1 MNSILI
7 NPPKTQWP
15 ALLQRPRIDSKN
27 LEKIV
32 EEIIAS
38 VKQKGDEAVK
48 DYSLK
53 FHGFRPKDL
62 WVTQEEMAKSS
73 KMVGKDLIKAI
84 SVAKKNIEKFHKTQ
98 LEKERKIETTSGVI
112 CWRKNLPIEKVGL
125 YIPGGSAPLFST
137 LLMLAIPAMIA
148 GCKDILVCTPPSDS
162 KGNVDATVLYV
173 ARLLGIK
180 KIYKSGGAQAI
191 AAMAYG
197 TQTVEKVNKIFGPG
211 NQYVTCAKK
220 LVNIDGVAIDML
232 AGPSEL
238 AIYADATSVPQ
249 FVAADLLSQAEH
261 GPDSQVILVAASQA
275 IIKNVV
281 NEIHKQ
287 LPLLSRREIVE
298 KSLSNRRF
306 LVFDKAENAFD
317 YLNEYAPE
325 HLIIA
330 SNKADNLAKLVS
342 NAGSVF
348 LGNFS
353 PESVGDYASGTNHSL
368 PTNGWAKTQGGVS
381 VDSFVK
387 KVTFQKLSS
396 KGLKNIGEAVE
407 RMAAAEG
414 LSAHKNAVS
423 IRLKKMKNG
432 KV

>member
-7 NPPKTQWP
+7 NPPKAQWA
-15 ALLQRPRIDSKN
+15 ALVQRPQIDSKN
-27 LEKIV
+27 LEKTV
-32 EEIIAS
+32 QEIIVA

-53 FHGFRPKDL
+53 FHGLRPKDL
-62 WVTQEEMAKSS
+62 WVTQEEIAKSS

-84 SVAKKNIEKFHKTQ
+84 SVAKKNLEKFHQ
-98 LEKERKIETTSGVI
+98 HQFEKEKKIETTSGVI
-112 CWRKNLPIEKVGL
+112 CWRKSLPIEKVGL

-137 LLMLAIPAMIA
+137 LLMLAIPAIIA
-148 GCKDILVCTPPSDS
+148 GCKDILVCTPSNS
-162 KGNVDATVLYV
+162 KGEMDPAVLYV

-180 KIYKSGGAQAI
+180 HIYKSGGAQAI

-238 AIYADATSVPQ
+238 AVYADATSVPQ

-261 GPDSQVILVAASQA
+261 GPDSQVILVATSQA

-287 LPLLSRREIVE
+287 LPLLLRREIVE
-298 KSLSNRRF
+298 QSLSNRRF
-306 LVFDKAENAFD
+306 LVFDKDENAFD

-330 SNKADNLAKLVS
+330 SDKAADNLAKLLT

-353 PESVGDYASGTNHSL
+353 PESAGDYASGTNHSL

-423 IRLKKMKNG
+423 IRLKKIKNG
-432 KV
+432 KI

>member
-7 NPPKTQWP
+7 NPPRVQWP

-27 LEKIV
+27 LEKTV
-32 EEIIAS
+32 EEIIAA

-62 WVTQEEMAKSS
+62 WVTQEEIAKSS
-73 KMVGKDLIKAI
+73 KMIGKDLIKAI
-84 SVAKKNIEKFHKTQ
+84 SVAKKNIEKFHQHQ
-98 LEKERKIETTSGVI
+98 LEKEKKIETTSGVV
-112 CWRKNLPIEKVGL
+112 CWRRNLAIEKVGL

-137 LLMLAIPAMIA
+137 LLMLVIPAMIA
-148 GCKDILVCTPPSDS
+148 GCKDVLVCTPSDL

-180 KIYKSGGAQAI
+180 NIYKSGGAQAI

-238 AIYADATSVPQ
+238 AIYADAGSVPQ

-261 GPDSQVILVAASQA
+261 GPDSQVILVASSQA
-275 IIKNVV
+275 IIKKVI

-306 LVFDKAENAFD
+306 LVFDKPEMAFN

-330 SNKADNLAKLVS
+330 SDKADNLAKLVT

-368 PTNGWAKTQGGVS
+368 PTNGWAKTQAGVS

-396 KGLKNIGEAVE
+396 KGLKNIGETVE

-414 LSAHKNAVS
+414 LSAHKNAVT
-423 IRLKKMKNG
+423 IRLKKIRNG
-432 KV
+432 KI

>member
-7 NPPKTQWP
+7 NPPKAQWP
-15 ALLQRPRIDSKN
+15 ALLQRPGIDSKN
-27 LEKIV
+27 LEKKV

-38 VKQKGDEAVK
+38 VKQKGDEAIK

-53 FHGFRPKDL
+53 FHGFSPKDL
-62 WVTQEEMAKSS
+62 WVTQEEIAKSS
-73 KMVGKDLIKAI
+73 KLVGKDLIKAI
-84 SVAKKNIEKFHKTQ
+84 SVAKKNIEKFHQYQ
-98 LEKERKIETTSGVI
+98 LEKEKKIETTSGVI
-112 CWRKNLPIEKVGL
+112 CWRRNLAIEKVGL

-148 GCKDILVCTPPSDS
+148 GCKDILVCTPSDS

-180 KIYKSGGAQAI
+180 NIYKSGGAQAI

-211 NQYVTCAKK
+211 NQYVTYAKK

-238 AIYADATSVPQ
+238 AIYADASSVPQ

-261 GPDSQVILVAASQA
+261 GPDSQVILVATSQA
-275 IIKNVV
+275 IIKKVID
-281 NEIHKQ
+281 EIHKQ

-298 KSLSNRRF
+298 KSLSNRWF
-306 LVFDKAENAFD
+306 LVFDKAENAFA

-330 SNKADNLAKLVS
+330 SDKADNLAKLVT

-396 KGLKNIGEAVE
+396 KGLKNIGETVE

-414 LSAHKNAVS
+414 LSAHKNAVT
-423 IRLKKMKNG
+423 IRLKKIKNG